1 MKKQHDMKRPGLFLK
16 CVCVFGCVIVG
27 IRDVSAAIP
36 EAVDVVVAGGTE
48 AGVRAALKAKSEGK
62 SVFVA
67 APRPYLGEDRAGTY
81 LVMKTA
87 ADDPSDPLVRAMFD
101 PATRADA
108 AWTMPEDR
116 MGIGLRYKLAEAL
129 NRQQV
134 QPDADGLLPMTTP
147 LEVKRTFD
155 RALLKAGIPFLTGV
169 GVIGIERDESG
180 RLTAVVVNG
189 RDGNRR
195 IRCTKLIDA
204 TIRGKIAERAGGVR
218 KPFPADEY
226 VFRRAF
232 IHELENFKITWRT
245 FKVRMADGSA
255 ESFQEADNVIRDS
268 IAPKDYV
275 DMAEFAIL
283 ENPPDVFTALPAD
296 VQVVGP
302 CAPKGEADVA
312 KPQSSDLPIE
322 QSDISYDVVVVGV
335 GTSGAGAAV
344 GASRRG
350 AKTLAVDFMTLL
362 GGVGSEGRICGYY
375 DGNICGFTLESDNG
389 REELGGIYYHAQS
402 EWFRREI
409 RKNRGTVWFACAG
422 IDVIKEGNR
431 VTGVV
436 VRMDDGTV
444 RRVKAKAVVDATG
457 NSDVAA
463 QAGAET
469 DFINGRELSLQGA
482 GLSVHQMYTISV
494 NSDIGFVDD
503 TSAEAMSNFAL
514 RSRLSALTALWN
526 QSSLVDSRERRRIV
540 GDYVLTPVDIMLERT
555 FPDTVCRARSR
566 FDTHGQTEHPL
577 VPNVLEG
584 DAHRR
589 YWANEPYRIL
599 LPRGVEGMLVTGLGI
614 SAHRDAMPVLR
625 MQAEMRNLGY
635 AVGVA
640 AAMCAEKGIVPRQ
653 LDVKELQ
660 RHLVS
665 IGQLPG
671 SVLTARD
678 SFPYRTSYIHRAAK
692 SLVKSLDEMPMIF
705 HDPVRGRAE
714 VANAYAVDG
723 SINQAYTL
731 ALLGDDRGV
740 GQLVASVAKGWD
752 KGWNYKG
759 MSQYG
764 SSLSVQDRYILAIT
778 ACKPGAGFDVML
790 NKASILGAIDAYSHF
805 RALSTYFEKAG
816 DKRAVPVLAK
826 LLKTPGICGH
836 ACPEGSVPEIPN
848 YSNEATNAE
857 RSDCLRELC
866 LARALY
872 RLGDDADALGRRTL
886 EAYARDPR
894 GAFATHA
901 RIVLGEGTSGLQ

>member
-1 MKKQHDMKRPGLFLK
+1 MKSR
-16 CVCVFGCVIVG
+16 FGCRVALVVAAG
-27 IRDVSAAIP
+27 TLFVHLAPAAIP
-36 EAVDVVVAGGTE
+36 DEVDVLVAGGTTD
-48 AGVRAALKAKSEGK
+48 GVRAALRAKSEGK
-62 SVFVA
+62 RVFVA
-67 APRPYLGEDRAGTY
+67 APRPYLGEDRAATY
-81 LVMKTA
+81 RLEKTA
-87 ADDPSDPLVRAMFD
+87 ADDPRDALVRAMFD

-108 AWTMPEDR
+108 AWLMPEDQL
-116 MGIGLRYKLAEAL
+116 GVGLAYQLAVAL
-129 NRQQV
+129 DKKPMT
-134 QPDADGLLPMTTP
+134 PDKDGLLPVTTP
-147 LEVKRTFD
+147 LEVKRALD
-155 RALLKAGIPFLTGV
+155 RALLDAKVPFLTGV
-169 GVIGIERDESG
+169 DVVDAERDAAG
-180 RLTAVVVNG
+180 RLIAVIVNG

-195 IRCTKLIDA
+195 IRCSSLVDA
-204 TIRGKIAERAGGVR
+204 TVRGRAAELAGGLR
-218 KPFPADEY
+218 KPFPKGDY
-226 VFRRAF
+226 VFKRAF
-232 IHELENFKITWRT
+232 IHETENFKLTWRT
-245 FKVRMADGSA
+245 FTVPMADGSA
-255 ESFQEADNVIRDS
+255 EAFQEADNFIRD
-268 IAPKDYV
+268 AVPPRDYV
-275 DMAEFAIL
+275 DIAESAVL

-296 VQVVGP
+296 VTVVGP
-302 CAPKGEADVA
+302 CAPRGTADAVTRPVRPA
-312 KPQSSDLPIE
+312 DPAELA
-322 QSDISYDVVVVGV
+322 YDVVVVGV

-350 AKTLAVDFMTLL
+350 AKTLAVDYMALL

-375 DGNICGFTLESDNG
+375 DGNICGFTLESDAG
-389 REELGGIYYHAQS
+389 REELGGVYYHAQS

-409 RKNRGTVWFACAG
+409 RRKGGAVWFATAG
-422 IDVIKEGNR
+422 MDVLRDGNR

-436 VRMDDGTV
+436 LRMADGTR
-444 RRVKAKAVVDATG
+444 RRVKAKVVVDATG

-482 GLSVHQMYTISV
+482 GQSVHQMYTISV

-555 FPDTVCRARSR
+555 FPDTICRANSR

-577 VPNVLEG
+577 VPDVLEG

-599 LPRGVEGMLVTGLGI
+599 LPKGIEGMLVTGLGI

-635 AVGVA
+635 AAGVA
-640 AAMCAEKGIVPRQ
+640 AAMAAEKGITPRQ
-653 LDVKELQ
+653 IDVKDLQ

-665 IGQLPG
+665 IGALPG
-671 SVLTARD
+671 SVLSARD

-692 SLVKSLDEMPMIF
+692 SLVKSLAEMPMIF
-705 HDPVRGRAE
+705 HDPERGRIE
-714 VANAYAVDG
+714 VANAYAQDG
-723 SINQAYTL
+723 SVNQAYAL
-731 ALLGDDRGV
+731 ALLGDARGV
-740 GQLVASVAKGWD
+740 DQLVANVAKAWD

-759 MSQYG
+759 MGQYG
-764 SSLSVQDRYILAIT
+764 SSLSLQDRYILAIA

-816 DKRAVPVLAK
+816 DKRAVPALAK
-826 LLKTPGICGH
+826 LLKVPGIGGH
-836 ACPEGSVPEIPN
+836 SCPDGSVPGIPN
-848 YSNEATNAE
+848 YSDEASNAE
-857 RSDCLRELC
+857 RSECLRELC

-872 RLGDDADALGRRTL
+872 RLGDDDDGLGRRTL

-901 RIVLGEGTSGLQ
+901 KIVLNQGKGN

>member
-1 MKKQHDMKRPGLFLK
+1 MKGIRKMKNRWVLRYAFA
-16 CVCVFGCVIVG
+16 FGCVLAG
-27 IRDVSAAIP
+27 AGAACAAVP
-36 EAVDVVVAGGTE
+36 DAVDVVVAGGTVS
-48 AGVRAALKAKSEGK
+48 GVRAALEARREGK

-81 LVMKTA
+81 QVEKTD
-87 ADDPSDPLVRAMFD
+87 ADDPTDPLVRAMFD

-108 AWTMPEDR
+108 AWTMREDR
-116 MGIGLRYKLAEAL
+116 MGVGLRYKLAEAL
-129 NRQQV
+129 SREPV
-134 QPDADGLLPMTTP
+134 RPDKDGLLPMTTP
-147 LEVKRTFD
+147 LEVKRALD

-169 GVIGIERDESG
+169 AVVGVERDGSG
-180 RLTAVVVNG
+180 RLEAVVVNG

-195 IRCTKLIDA
+195 IRCSQLVDA
-204 TIRGKIAERAGGVR
+204 TVRGRVAERAGGVR
-218 KPFPADEY
+218 KPFPAGEY
-226 VFRRAF
+226 AFRRAF

-245 FKVRMADGSA
+245 FNVRMADGSA
-255 ESFQEADNVIRDS
+255 ESFQEADNFIRDAV
-268 IAPKDYV
+268 APKDYV
-275 DMAEFAIL
+275 DMAEFAVL
-283 ENPPDVFTALPAD
+283 ENPPDVFTALPKD
-296 VQVVGP
+296 VRVVGP
-302 CAPKGEADVA
+302 CAPRGKADVVA
-312 KPQSSDLPIE
+312 KPQSNNLPIE
-322 QSDISYDVVVVGV
+322 QSDSSYDVVVVGV

-375 DGNICGFTLESDNG
+375 DGNICGFTLESDGG
-389 REELGGIYYHAQS
+389 REALGGVYYHAQS

-409 RKNRGTVWFACAG
+409 RQKGGTVWFACAG
-422 IDVIKEGNR
+422 MDVIRDGNR
-431 VTGVV
+431 VSGVV
-436 VRMDDGTV
+436 IRMDDGTV

-482 GLSVHQMYTISV
+482 GQSVHQMYTISV

-555 FPDTVCRARSR
+555 FPDTICRANSR

-577 VPNVLEG
+577 VPDVLEG

-599 LPRGVEGMLVTGLGI
+599 LPKGIEGMLVTGLGI

-635 AVGVA
+635 AAGVA
-640 AAMCAEKGIVPRQ
+640 AAMAAEKGVTPRQ
-653 LDVKELQ
+653 IDVKDLQ

-665 IGQLPG
+665 IGALPG
-671 SVLTARD
+671 SVLSARD

-692 SLVKSLDEMPMIF
+692 SLVKSLAEMPMIF
-705 HDPVRGRAE
+705 HDPERGRIE
-714 VANAYAVDG
+714 VANAYAQDG
-723 SINQAYTL
+723 SVNQAYAL
-731 ALLGDDRGV
+731 ALLGDARGV
-740 GQLVASVAKGWD
+740 DQLVANVAKAWD

-759 MSQYG
+759 MGQYG
-764 SSLSVQDRYILAIT
+764 SSLSLRDRYILAIA

-816 DKRAVPVLAK
+816 DKRAVPALAK
-826 LLKTPGICGH
+826 LLKVPGIGGH
-836 ACPEGSVPEIPN
+836 SCPDGSVPGIPN
-848 YSNEATNAE
+848 YSDEASNAE
-857 RSDCLRELC
+857 RSECLRELC

-872 RLGDDADALGRRTL
+872 RLGDDDDGLGRRTL

-901 RIVLGEGTSGLQ
+901 KIVLNQGKGN